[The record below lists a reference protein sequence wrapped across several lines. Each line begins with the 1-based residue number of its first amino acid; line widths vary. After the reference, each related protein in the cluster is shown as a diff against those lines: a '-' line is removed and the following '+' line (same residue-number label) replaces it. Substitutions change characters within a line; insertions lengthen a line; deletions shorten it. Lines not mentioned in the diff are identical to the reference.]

1 MAGERQFVVAP
12 ARALYDSR
20 LDAPAK
26 LVLMVLGSRTNKD
39 GACWPAVETVARE
52 ASLSVRTVKRALQM
66 LEESG
71 WIARV
76 RRGRGLTTITKVIYD
91 RPTSELVAEYADTPT
106 EGASEGGA
114 DDWVEGPEDAD
125 LHQLVE
131 NKKCHS
137 GPSEHGEGVSGAIV
151 APPEVPQW
159 PLEGCQ
165 GRNFSSSSPSG
176 LSTRD
181 DNAHAEAEDA
191 GSEASGPMAE
201 ARGRGESGPSA
212 ETAAALRAP
221 DSAPPPPAA
230 DDPEPL
236 VGLASRF
243 TDPDHRAAYLGY
255 RRGHRFPTAYDA
267 ELRTLHEPMTG
278 GQPVPWD
285 VIGRQLLQLQGNG
298 EPFNARLLAG
308 YCRSAM
314 AARERPAPRPPT
326 RGQDKSTATRSEF
339 LRLVDQP
346 EERAS

>member
-12 ARALYDSR
+12 ARALYDTR
-20 LDAPAK
+20 LDASAK

-52 ASLSVRTVKRALQM
+52 ASLSVRTVKRSLQL
-66 LEESG
+66 LEEAG

-91 RPTSELVAEYADTPT
+91 RPTSELVAEYAETPP
-106 EGASEGGA
+106 EGASEG
-114 DDWVEGPEDAD
+114 DTNDWVEGPEDAD
-125 LHQLVE
+125 LPQLDE

-137 GPSEHGEGVSGAIV
+137 GPSEHGAGVSGATV
-151 APPEVPQW
+151 APPEVPHR

-165 GRNFSSSSPSG
+165 GRNSSSSSRD

-181 DNAHAEAEDA
+181 DNAHAEGEDA
-191 GSEASGPMAE
+191 GSEASGQIAE
-201 ARGRGESGPSA
+201 SRGRGEVAPSA

-221 DSAPPPPAA
+221 DSAPPPPVA
-230 DDPEPL
+230 DDPDQHI
-236 VGLASRF
+236 GLASRF
-243 TDPDHRAAYLGY
+243 PDADHRAAYLAY

-267 ELRTLHEPMTG
+267 ELRTLNEPMTG

-298 EPFNARLLAG
+298 EAFNARLLAG

-314 AARERPAPRPPT
+314 AARERPAPRPSS